1 MNIFQEAET
10 IRRIKVMK
18 SSGLKYTKLKM
29 VNDMQEVIQN
39 LYEDKYDDL
48 MQFTINN
55 LEFLK
60 ELIERVYQHN
70 LNIYETDNQA
80 ILLFFEKPLEMM
92 AAATRIQCAYRLY
105 KWRKS
110 LEITPLTRIMR
121 RRGTV

>member
-48 MQFTINN
+48 MQFKINN
-55 LEFLK
+55 IDFLK